1 MQKKKAKL
9 KISKL
14 GIFFSTAYLSLV
26 LSTCA
31 YAHVGDY
38 HSGQYLS
45 NSTCNQSNLKFR
57 VESSARNSKLTSA
70 VYSAGTR
77 WNDISSKVDVSVVM
91 ATSGMPTTGF
101 YTVYGTSYDDG
112 TYGELISRN
121 AQGKIVSMDS
131 NWYMVEISM
140 NNDPSAFSDS
150 NAARRTFIHEVGHA
164 LKLKHPS
171 ANFSL
176 SGHTYY
182 GGLPKSVMNQGPPS
196 SSKPWIATTVEE
208 HDEINIIGKWGA

>member
-1 MQKKKAKL
+1 MQRKKLVQKTAAL
-9 KISKL
+9 LSAGVISL
-14 GIFFSTAYLSLV
+14 ALATSAF
-26 LSTCA
+26 
-31 YAHVGDY
+31 AHVGDY

-45 NSTCNQSNLKFR
+45 GATCNQSNLKFR
-57 VESSARNSKLTSA
+57 VESSARNSILTSA
-70 VYSAGTR
+70 VYSAGTQ
-77 WNDISSKVDVSVVM
+77 WNNISTEVNVSVVM
-91 ATSGMPTTGF
+91 AASGMPTTGF

-140 NNDPSAFSDS
+140 NNNTSAFANS

-182 GGLPKSVMNQGPPS
+182 GGVPKAIMNSGPAS
-196 SSKPWIATTVEE
+196 SSKPWIATAIEE
-208 HDEINIIGKWGA
+208 NDEINLIGKWGS